1 MENSRFKFR
10 AWVEQPGTNIRYF
23 HYFNIN
29 SMVPSR
35 LSVVAYNQ
43 FTGLHDKNG
52 KEIYEGDI
60 VKTKFGIIG
69 DIQFLDGC
77 FCLHREYAD
86 DCLSYYTNLTV
97 IGNIYEN
104 PELSSLA
111 AG

>member
-1 MENSRFKFR
+1 MREIKFR
-10 AWVEQPGTNIRYF
+10 AWDKDKKEMSTPEDIESILRGASRFNVYGNIEP
-23 HYFNIN
+23 
-29 SMVPSR
+29 M
-35 LSVVAYNQ
+35 Q
-43 FTGLHDKNG
+43 FIGLHDKNG